1 MAKAATKLQTKHA
14 DGMILPTSSQKYSQ
28 IYHGVRGSQETDR
41 WKAGFHC
48 LLSPFFFSLTN
59 IA

>member
-1 MAKAATKLQTKHA
+1 MEILNLLKLYICKIMAKAATKLQTKHA

-41 WKAGFHC
+41 
-48 LLSPFFFSLTN
+48 
-59 IA
+59 